1 MSGAGPFATDPA
13 TPPGATTGT
22 DGAVSGRGT
31 WARATVFRRRP
42 LLWVWLRSPTLVVGL
57 VIMAAVVGAAVFA
70 PALAPYSPIRQN
82 YAAAVQPPSPAHV
95 LGTDKFGRDQLSR
108 ILYGTRIDLT
118 VGVLC
123 AFLPLLAGVGVGAL
137 SGYYGGV
144 IDTVFMRIIDIQV
157 AFPFYVLLIAIVAI
171 LGPGLINMYYA
182 LILVGWVAFARLIR
196 GEVLIAKQLE
206 YALAA
211 RAIGASDPRVIVR
224 HLLPNVIGP
233 AVVFAMSAAVLNIL
247 AGASLS
253 FLGLGVQPPTPEWG
267 AMIAESREYVMTAW
281 WLPTFPG
288 LAITLVGVAFSLIGD
303 GLSGFLRRKRN

>member
-1 MSGAGPFATDPA
+1 MSAT
-13 TPPGATTGT
+13 
-22 DGAVSGRGT
+22 VSGRM
-31 WARATVFRRRP
+31 ARLTPAAPSRRTTVRM
-42 LLWVWLRSPTLVVGL
+42 WLRSPSLVVGL
-57 VIMAAVVGAAVFA
+57 VIIAAAIAAAVFA
-70 PALAPYSPIRQN
+70 PQLAPYNPVKQN
-82 YAAAVQPPSPAHV
+82 YAAAVQPPSAAHL

-108 ILYGTRIDLT
+108 VLYGTRIDLA
-118 VGVLC
+118 VGFVCTL
-123 AFLPLLAGVGVGAL
+123 LPLLIGTGVGAIA
-137 SGYYGGV
+137 GYYGGM
-144 IDTVFMRIIDIQV
+144 IDAVFMRVIDIQV

-196 GEVLIAKQLE
+196 GDVLVAKQLE

-211 RAIGASDPRVIVR
+211 RASGCDDLRVIAR

-233 AVVFAMSAAVLNIL
+233 AVVFAMSAVVLNIL

-281 WLPTFPG
+281 WLPTVPG
-288 LAITLVGVAFSLIGD
+288 LAITVVGIAFSLVGD
-303 GLSGFLRRKRN
+303 GLSGFLRRRSP

>member
-1 MSGAGPFATDPA
+1 MSTAT
-13 TPPGATTGT
+13 G
-22 DGAVSGRGT
+22 GAVTRAVAAAPGRRVFL
-31 WARATVFRRRP
+31 RA
-42 LLWVWLRSPTLVVGL
+42 WLRSPSLVVGTAIIL
-57 VIMAAVVGAAVFA
+57 VVVAAALFA
-70 PALAPYSPIRQN
+70 PSLAPYSPTRQN
-82 YAAAVQPPSPAHV
+82 YSAAVQPPSAAHP

-118 VGVLC
+118 VGFLC
-123 AFLPLLAGVGVGAL
+123 TALPLVVGVGVGAA
-137 SGYYGGV
+137 SGYYGGL
-144 IDTVFMRIIDIQV
+144 IDTIFMRIIDIQV

-171 LGPGLINMYYA
+171 FGPGLINMYYA

-196 GEVLIAKQLE
+196 GEILIAKQLE

-211 RAIGASDPRVIVR
+211 RAIGCSDLRVILR

-233 AVVFAMSAAVLNIL
+233 AVVFAMSAVVLNIL

-253 FLGLGVQPPTPEWG
+253 FLGLGVQPPIPEWG

-288 LAITLVGVAFSLIGD
+288 LAITVVGIAFSLTGD
-303 GLSGFLRRKRN
+303 GLAGFLRRKRA

>member
-1 MSGAGPFATDPA
+1 MNEAGLPGGLAAARGGAPE
-13 TPPGATTGT
+13 
-22 DGAVSGRGT
+22 GRRLRSL
-31 WARATVFRRRP
+31 A
-42 LLWVWLRSPTLVVGL
+42 WVWLRSPSLVIGL
-57 VIMAAVVGAAVFA
+57 VIIAAVVAAAMTA
-70 PALAPYSPIRQN
+70 PHLAPYSPIRQN
-82 YAAAVQPPSPAHV
+82 YAAAVQPPSAAHP

-118 VGVLC
+118 VGFLC
-123 AFLPLLAGVGVGAL
+123 TVVPLVIGVAVGAV
-137 SGYYGGV
+137 SGYYGGL
-144 IDTVFMRIIDIQV
+144 IDTIFMRVIDIQV

-182 LILVGWVAFARLIR
+182 LILVGWVAFARLVR

-211 RAIGASDPRVIVR
+211 RAIGAGDLRVIVR
-224 HLLPNVIGP
+224 HLLPNVVGP
-233 AVVFAMSAAVLNIL
+233 ALVFAMSAAVLNIL

-267 AMIAESREYVMTAW
+267 AMIAESREYVLTAW

-288 LAITLVGVAFSLIGD
+288 LAITVVGIAFSLIGD
-303 GLSGFLRRKRN
+303 GLAGFLRRRRP

>member
-1 MSGAGPFATDPA
+1 MARLTPA
-13 TPPGATTGT
+13 TPP
-22 DGAVSGRGT
+22 
-31 WARATVFRRRP
+31 RRVTMRM
-42 LLWVWLRSPTLVVGL
+42 WRRSPSLVAGL
-57 VIMAAVVGAAVFA
+57 AIIAAVIAAALFA
-70 PALAPYSPIRQN
+70 PLLAPYNPIKQN
-82 YAAAVQPPSPAHV
+82 YAAAAQPPSAAHL

-108 ILYGTRIDLT
+108 VLYGTRIDLT
-118 VGVLC
+118 VGFACTLV
-123 AFLPLLAGVGVGAL
+123 PLLIGVGVGAI
-137 SGYYGGV
+137 SGYYGGL
-144 IDTVFMRIIDIQV
+144 IDTVFMRVIDIQV

-196 GEVLIAKQLE
+196 GDVLVAKQLE

-211 RAIGASDPRVIVR
+211 RAIGCSDLRVVVR

-288 LAITLVGVAFSLIGD
+288 LAITVVGIAFSLVGD
-303 GLSGFLRRKRN
+303 GLSGFLRRRGA